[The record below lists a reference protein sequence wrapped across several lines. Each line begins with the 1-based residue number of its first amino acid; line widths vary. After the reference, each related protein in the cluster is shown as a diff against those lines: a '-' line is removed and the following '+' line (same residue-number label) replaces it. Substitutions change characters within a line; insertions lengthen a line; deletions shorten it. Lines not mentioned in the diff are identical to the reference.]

1 MKYKIYIERTI
12 RTTQTFEAA
21 DKEEAIEKAS
31 DIYFEAMNTVP
42 AGGGAW
48 DDGDYAVYDERDR
61 TVIGWG

>member
-12 RTTQTFEAA
+12 RTVKTFEAA

-31 DIYFEAMNTVP
+31 DIYFEAMKTVP

-48 DDGDYAVYDERDR
+48 DAGDYAVYDERDR

>member
-12 RTTQTFEAA
+12 CTTQTFEAA

-31 DIYFEAMNTVP
+31 DIYFDAMNTVT

-48 DDGDYAVYDERDR
+48 DEGDYAVYDELDR
-61 TVIGWG
+61 TVIDWG